1 METSYQLQSLKCDCG
16 LWTLDDAVKTAIGWL
31 CNMYRLVQNLSY
43 SLNMILRQKSQS
55 SLDIGFGGKR
65 TVAYIGVYKGSSL
78 GSALDGTVFSRYSD
92 QYVQ

>member
-55 SLDIGFGGKR
+55 SLDIDLGEREQLLIYGVIR
-65 TVAYIGVYKGSSL
+65 VVA
-78 GSALDGTVFSRYSD
+78 
-92 QYVQ
+92 